1 MKTPLFPGT
10 LSIHQKKLQE
20 AKFEILTSEASYL
33 NSLNVLNDHFV
44 NSFRTNHLI
53 SKEERNVLFGHV
65 EEGKE
70 TAAEAHKGFNLR
82 RFSVRNSSEK
92 LLHDLEKCW
101 QDNILLHGICD
112 IVQKHAEENF
122 NVYIPYCEN
131 QVLFDEVLKS
141 LK

>member
-1 MKTPLFPGT
+1 MLKIWCENGYFL
-10 LSIHQKKLQE
+10 
-20 AKFEILTSEASYL
+20 
-33 NSLNVLNDHFV
+33 
-44 NSFRTNHLI
+44 
-53 SKEERNVLFGHV
+53 
-65 EEGKE
+65 
-70 TAAEAHKGFNLR
+70 
-82 RFSVRNSSEK
+82 VRNSSEK

-131 QVLFDEVLKS
+131 QIVFDDTLKS

>member
-1 MKTPLFPGT
+1 ML
-10 LSIHQKKLQE
+10 
-20 AKFEILTSEASYL
+20 
-33 NSLNVLNDHFV
+33 
-44 NSFRTNHLI
+44 
-53 SKEERNVLFGHV
+53 KEVLFKG
-65 EEGKE
+65 GKII
-70 TAAEAHKGFNLR
+70 HIL
-82 RFSVRNSSEK
+82 VRNSSEK

-131 QVLFDEVLKS
+131 QILFDEILKS